1 MGRTRI
7 AFLVAAVA
15 VAAARPAAAQQT
27 NTINATA
34 TVVTPL
40 SVASVNSLAF
50 GTVYPGVNKA
60 VDYDDATNGGK
71 FSVAGYA
78 GAQVTL
84 SFTLPPTLAGPA
96 GATLPI
102 DTWSAYHN
110 TANDATSGGTT
121 FDPSLA
127 GPTTALSGSGNLY
140 VFLGA
145 RVTPAPT
152 QAAGAYTST
161 VTMTVA
167 YTGS

>member
-1 MGRTRI
+1 MARTRI
-7 AFLVAAVA
+7 AFLAAAVA
-15 VAAARPAAAQQT
+15 LAAAQPAAAQQT
-27 NTINATA
+27 NTIDATA

-40 SVASVNSLAF
+40 SVSSVSSLAF
-50 GTVYPGVNKA
+50 GTVYPGVNKSVA
-60 VDYDDATNGGK
+60 YTDATNGGK

-84 SFTLPPTLAGPA
+84 SFTLPATLAGPS

-110 TANDATSGGTT
+110 TTNDAASGGAG

-127 GPTTALSGSGNLY
+127 SPTTALSGTGNLY

-145 RVTPAPT
+145 RVTPDPT

>member
-1 MGRTRI
+1 MARTRL
-7 AFLVAAVA
+7 AFLAAAVA
-15 VAAARPAAAQQT
+15 LAAARPAAAQQS

-40 SVASVNSLAF
+40 AVSSVSSLAF
-50 GTVYPGVNKA
+50 GTVYPGVNKT
-60 VDYDDATNGGK
+60 VNYTDATNGGK
-71 FSVAGYA
+71 FSVTGYA
-78 GAQVTL
+78 GAQVAV
-84 SFTLPPTLAGPA
+84 SFTLPTTLAGPS

-110 TANDATSGGTT
+110 TTNDAASGGTA
-121 FDPSLA
+121 FDPSLG
-127 GPTTALSGSGNLY
+127 GPTTALSTAGNLY

-152 QAAGAYTST
+152 QAAGAYLST